1 MVHSCRS
8 SISWQI
14 SSLGRSTLSFPHL
27 TDLLFVEQRPPIS
40 SSRKVTF
47 LCRKIHVR
55 SVVASKVI
63 IYESR
68 GEVSPVDK
76 DTIDCVY
83 LTVDIENSWYPLDMH
98 FYPRKPRNRL
108 KIPLSPGNGNLPF
121 PYPLIP
127 RGSFLVGNWH
137 PYLCLG
143 NFFVRTLQ
151 YFFLPMKT

>member
-27 TDLLFVEQRPPIS
+27 TDLLFAEQRPPIS

-55 SVVASKVI
+55 SFVASKVI

-98 FYPRKPRNRL
+98 FYSQKPRNRL
-108 KIPLSPGNGNLPF
+108 KIPLSPGNAKLPF
-121 PYPLIP
+121 PYPPIP
-127 RGSFLVGNWH
+127 RGSFPVGE
-137 PYLCLG
+137 LASLIILT
-143 NFFVRTLQ
+143 NFSWVNLIIFS
-151 YFFLPMKT
+151 